1 MSMGIQHAV
10 SELIMA
16 AMSELR
22 VIGNVEIKVDT
33 DKNFEEINSLYLH
46 FL

>member
-1 MSMGIQHAV
+1 MGMQHAV
-10 SELIMA
+10 SELIRT